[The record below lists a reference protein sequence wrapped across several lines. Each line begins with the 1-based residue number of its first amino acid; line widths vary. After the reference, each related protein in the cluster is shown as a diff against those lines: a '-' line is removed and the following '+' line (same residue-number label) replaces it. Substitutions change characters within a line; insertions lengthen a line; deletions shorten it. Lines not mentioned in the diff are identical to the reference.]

1 MSSSTIPTIWA
12 ARMNLSDDQNH
23 NILSAE
29 EGLAALPANS
39 DE

>member
-1 MSSSTIPTIWA
+1 MLRDGRVI
-12 ARMNLSDDQNH
+12 SDEENH

-29 EGLAALPANS
+29 EGLAALPATD

>member
-1 MSSSTIPTIWA
+1 VI
-12 ARMNLSDDQNH
+12 SDEYNT

-29 EGLAALPANS
+29 EGLAALPASS